1 MNAMMLSNVY
11 MRRGD
16 SKEDTEIHKG
26 LGEVVYSLATTNPTW
41 TFECR
46 KGFRNIE
53 EVHVHAESQ
62 RIGKLGTKYSSRAG
76 TTAISITSD
85 NVTAR
90 GGTITT
96 ADVKKAIREAQRNFV
111 VKSEA
116 KLVEESIRVIDDI
129 IGTQR
134 YRKNEKVRDRLMKLA
149 QPMREY
155 SLGLNK
161 EAFIQFL
168 ATKDSTF
175 VGLLNEYE
183 TTKAESD
190 AIDAIV
196 GYKDSNKVAYIKLY
210 KGKYI
215 VKTVD
220 NVKTYD
226 DNTLPEEYRGKLGM
240 LKLVEDKQCISGVGC
255 RAEADVFMITL

>member
-1 MNAMMLSNVY
+1 MINPLQLSNV
-11 MRRGD
+11 
-16 SKEDTEIHKG
+16 SVKG
-26 LGEVVYSLATTNPTW
+26 QADPENYRVREPLQEVVLALATKNPTW
-41 TFECR
+41 TF
-46 KGFRNIE
+46 
-53 EVHVHAESQ
+53 
-62 RIGKLGTKYSSRAG
+62 IGKSKYDGEVELFTVMCEDQEIGFLQREWSGRSGGYCVRVD
-76 TTAISITSD
+76 SD
-85 NVTAR
+85 NMASRIRTK
-90 GGTITT
+90 
-96 ADVKKAIREAQRNFV
+96 DPKKAIREAQRNFV

-220 NVKTYD
+220 SVKTYD